1 MISQT
6 QKQKADIKFCMILA
20 IDNDVVEVYKQ
31 MMAEAETNV
40 ATLKARL
47 ERDEEQKNDD
57 SGSN

>member
-1 MISQT
+1 
-6 QKQKADIKFCMILA
+6 MILA